1 MVLPIAPI
9 ERIAKK
15 AGANRLAEDAKKA
28 LIETLEER
36 AQLISRKALEVA
48 KHAGRTTVKRED
60 IELAL
65 KG

>member
-28 LIETLEER
+28 LIEILEER
-36 AQLISRKALEVA
+36 TQVISRKALEVA

-65 KG
+65 KS